1 MNGQKKLEVRD
12 SAHGEPR
19 RTIDRLAEIVLVI
32 GRTRATNTKDEN
44 CGKRAD
50 LSPEFF
56 SSDSLVIEF

>member
-32 GRTRATNTKDEN
+32 GRTRATNDED
-44 CGKRAD
+44 CGKRPD